1 MAVVLCTCGWA
12 HVPHPHAR
20 CGKPVPKLP
29 VQRPF
34 HGPFVPVTFKDAR
47 GVERVAE
54 NLTVVEAT
62 ILENQIRDCVAD
74 KRRRERETSADRKKA
89 KAKMKLKRR
98 RHWESLEDMDE
109 SKLATIVALDELLD
123 SDSEKNA

>member
-1 MAVVLCTCGWA
+1 MVVVLCTCGWA

-20 CGKPVPKLP
+20 CGTPVPKPL

-34 HGPFVPVTFKDAR
+34 HGPFLPVTSKDAR

-54 NLTVVEAT
+54 NLTVVEAA
-62 ILENQIRDCVAD
+62 ILENSIRDCVAN
-74 KRRRERETSADRKKA
+74 KGRRERETSADRKKA
-89 KAKMKLKRR
+89 KAEEKLKRR
-98 RHWESLEDMDE
+98 RHWESMEDMDE
-109 SKLATIVALDELLD
+109 SKLARTVALDELLD